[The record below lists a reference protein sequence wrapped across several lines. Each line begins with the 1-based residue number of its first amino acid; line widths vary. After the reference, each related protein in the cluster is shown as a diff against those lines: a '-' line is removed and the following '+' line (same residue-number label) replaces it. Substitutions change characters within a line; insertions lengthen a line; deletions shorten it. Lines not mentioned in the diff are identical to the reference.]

1 LASLQSISKKTFL
14 ETFSVH
20 NSAEDMQLYLNNNLS
35 IEKLESELS
44 SKNTEFYFA
53 LLNKEITG
61 YLKINFLDTE
71 IDSEEKTS
79 LEIERI
85 YVLQAFQ
92 GMKIG
97 QVLLNKVI
105 QIAGQRPVDFIWLGV
120 WEKNLKAINFYKKN
134 GFTHYGEHIFMLG
147 NDAQTDILMRR
158 ETKV

>member
-1 LASLQSISKKTFL
+1 M